1 MGSQVLWLWPGWQ
14 WAGSDWILD
23 LVGDMLVVVEC
34 MHLAVGNM
42 RPLVIV
48 EFVYSLVVVECM
60 LSLVM
65 IDGMYPWVNYS

>member
-1 MGSQVLWLWPGWQ
+1 
-14 WAGSDWILD
+14 
-23 LVGDMLVVVEC
+23 MLVVVEC
-34 MHLAVGNM
+34 MHLAVRDM